1 MNEVPRLEA
10 RASAAPPV
18 ANYLGELHARVA
30 ALTGGRP
37 ADYIPELGKAD
48 PSRFGIA
55 IATVDGT
62 IYAVGDADEP
72 FTIQSVSKPFMYGRA
87 LQRHGRHRVLKKV
100 GGRTYGWEHGGGARR
115 QYARAVLEPC
125 RKAPRYR

>member
-1 MNEVPRLEA
+1 MRYADAVAREADVIPARAQGMDGRGRVNEVPRFEP

-18 ANYLGELHARVA
+18 ANYLVELHARIA

-55 IATVDGT
+55 LATVDGT
-62 IYAVGDADEP
+62 ETAGERSSPIPAGSP
-72 FTIQSVSKPFMYGRA
+72 
-87 LQRHGRHRVLKKV
+87 
-100 GGRTYGWEHGGGARR
+100 
-115 QYARAVLEPC
+115 
-125 RKAPRYR
+125 

>member
-1 MNEVPRLEA
+1 MQMQGSRGRLDFPPSPRNGDGGARVDEVPRLEP

-18 ANYLGELHARVA
+18 ANYLADLHTRIA

-55 IATVDGT
+55 LATVDAA

-72 FTIQSVSKPFMYGRA
+72 FTIQSVSKPFMYGYA
-87 LQRHGRHRVLKKV
+87 LQRHGRERVLKKV
-100 GGRTYGWEHGGGARR
+100 G
-115 QYARAVLEPC
+115 
-125 RKAPRYR
+125 